1 MSEIVNVFHQ
11 YKPPF
16 ENNEIYISTHV
27 DNNIVIKIGF
37 TISEKDYMKTANG
50 SRNFT
55 FKINEDQIEMGKTF
69 IYEPGE
75 PLSSGCIISFPYQS
89 PPPSFTIDVLEIR
102 KEES

>member
-16 ENNEIYISTHV
+16 ENNQIRISTKV
-27 DNNIVIKIGF
+27 SDNVTIKIGF
-37 TISEKDYMKTANG
+37 TISEKDYMKTSNENR
-50 SRNFT
+50 SFT
-55 FKINEDQIEMGKTF
+55 FQINEDQIEMGRTF

-75 PLSSGCIISFPYQS
+75 PLSSDCIISFPYQS

-102 KEES
+102 EEL